1 MQSNLFRE
9 VFNRQPLVMAY
20 GMGVDSTAAISGL
33 VERGVRP
40 DLILFANVGG
50 EKQQTYAYLPIIN
63 AYLQKHGFPE
73 VHVVQYIP
81 RNFKNWP
88 PYYGLEQNC
97 LTNGTL
103 PSISFSF
110 QFKSCSQKWK
120 AAPQHK
126 YIQNWDPAR
135 DWWAAGGKVKKIIG
149 YDASPKDQKRVTYA
163 CNAEVEDE
171 HYEYWYPLQEWG
183 WDRMRCTEE
192 IEKAGLPVPPKSS
205 CYFCAAMQPEEVSA
219 LEPDYLR
226 GIVRLEARARPR
238 FKTAAMKG
246 LWGRDSKKRPG
257 SMTQYI
263 RENNLLPAA
272 EVDRIVE
279 ETPRDIIA
287 YQEAFSRGDSV
298 EPFERFIQN
307 QLVQIATE

>member
-1 MQSNLFRE
+1 MQTNLFADL
-9 VFNRQPLVMAY
+9 RQPLTVAY
-20 GMGVDSTAAISGL
+20 GIGVDSTAVLVGL
-33 VERGVRP
+33 YNRGIRP
-40 DLILFANVGG
+40 DLILSADVGG
-50 EKQQTYAYLPIIN
+50 EKPETYAYLPIIN
-63 AYLQKHGFPE
+63 AWLAERDWPL
-73 VHVVQYIP
+73 VQMVKYVP
-81 RNFKNWP
+81 QNFKNWP
-88 PYYGLEQNC
+88 PYYTLEENC

-126 YIQNWDPAR
+126 FIQSWGPAIE
-135 DWWAAGGKVKKIIG
+135 WWAAGGQVKKIIG

-171 HYEYWYPLQEWG
+171 HYEYWYALQEWG
-183 WDRMRCTEE
+183 WDRQRCIDE
-192 IEKAGLPVPPKSS
+192 IVAAGLPVPIKSS
-205 CYFCAAMQPEEVSA
+205 CYFCAASQTHEIDA
-219 LEPDYLR
+219 LPIHQLR

-263 RENNLLPAA
+263 REKGLLPA
-272 EVDRIVE
+272 EEIDRIE
-279 ETPRDIIA
+279 AETPKDILE
-287 YQEAFSRGDSV
+287 YQASFQRGESV
-298 EPFERFIQN
+298 QPSCS
-307 QLVQIATE
+307 VPAPA